1 MITLG
6 MTEYTTSTPVLVHE
20 IAHHWWGDLIGPTT
34 WRDLWMNE
42 GMVMYLQGAWMASE
56 EPYTLQQL
64 MDYWAQDEPQMRAEA
79 GPAADYDPATFGEG
93 NAYYSGAL
101 MWHEIRGLLGD
112 REFWR
117 LVREWPQSMPYGSS
131 DYDGIVGWWSRE
143 SGRDLAPVFDAW
155 LLGETSPPR

>member
-1 MITLG
+1 
-6 MTEYTTSTPVLVHE
+6 
-20 IAHHWWGDLIGPTT
+20 
-34 WRDLWMNE
+34 
-42 GMVMYLQGAWMASE
+42 
-56 EPYTLQQL
+56 
-64 MDYWAQDEPQMRAEA
+64 
-79 GPAADYDPATFGEG
+79 
-93 NAYYSGAL
+93 

-155 LLGETSPPR
+155 LLGETSPQR